1 MDIPTEILDAILKNY
16 QKPEDLMGE
25 GGIIKQLTKQL
36 IERCLTAEIDT
47 YLATTRQ
54 QENIELAET
63 EPTTLKGEN
72 RGKNL

>member
-36 IERCLTAEIDT
+36 
-47 YLATTRQ
+47 
-54 QENIELAET
+54 
-63 EPTTLKGEN
+63 
-72 RGKNL
+72 